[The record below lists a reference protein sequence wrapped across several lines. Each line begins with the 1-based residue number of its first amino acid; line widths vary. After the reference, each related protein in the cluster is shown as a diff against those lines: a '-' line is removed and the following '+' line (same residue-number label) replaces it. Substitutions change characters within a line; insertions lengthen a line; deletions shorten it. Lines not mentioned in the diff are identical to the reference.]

1 MACTALTRG
10 RTLNCNRI
18 SGGIK
23 AVYYAVLDEI
33 TSITY
38 DTTVAPNQVREID
51 DIDMTTGGPYSLYKY
66 TLPIGVSNATD
77 TIVGSREN
85 GTIYYTPT
93 INILYNKLSRADQAE
108 IKLLGATKTVIFAEL
123 NQTFGAS
130 GHNVIIAMG
139 MVNGMELNAGTMDTG
154 SDWGSKNGYT
164 LNWDGMEAEPF
175 AMVKDYTATPFDNLD
190 SGGAIPIIST
200 NL

>member
-10 RTLNCNRI
+10 RSLDCNRI

-23 AVYYAVLDEI
+23 AVYFAVLDQI
-33 TSITY
+33 TSITM
-38 DTTVAPNQVREID
+38 DTTAAPNQVREID
-51 DIDMTTGGPYSLYKY
+51 DIDMGSNSLYKY
-66 TLPIGVSNATD
+66 TLPIGVSSLTD

-93 INILYNKLSRADQAE
+93 INIIYNKLSRADQAE

-130 GHNVIIAMG
+130 GHNVIVAMG
-139 MVNGMELNAGTMDTG
+139 MINGMELNAGTMDSG
-154 SDWGSKNGYT
+154 AAWGDRNGYSLT
-164 LNWDGMEAEPF
+164 FDGMEIEPF
-175 AMVKDYTATPFDNLD
+175 AMVKDYTTNPFDNTD